1 MMRRRDLV
9 RALGEHGLADWT
21 VVERDQQIGVAE
33 AAQGVQRSEHRV
45 TWLLTVHHDA
55 PAGRGS
61 AHVILDAASG
71 DPDAAVRE
79 AVTLARA
86 SVGPA
91 WVTQPPAAPA
101 RVEVA
106 DTTLSAREPVAIA
119 AELVRTATGPAGT
132 TIQTTA
138 RVVREK
144 VALVT
149 RQGLHTQWTATQLR
163 AELAVTRGGHTLRAT
178 REARRLADL
187 GIRDAIAAAS
197 KDLELLGQAT
207 PLAPGPAAIILGPD
221 ALLHGGLGVW
231 AVFVPQADAVVERQG
246 LTRYREHTPIAE
258 GADRDPEPL
267 TIVSDGALPYG
278 LYSAPM
284 GDQGDAVRR
293 FTLIDR
299 GIATGLSLAPRE
311 AALRGRDPNGGV
323 RNLAVEPGSWSG
335 KLDASGART
344 VEVKRLRGLSFD
356 PYTGDAALEILL
368 ALDHDPKGSRP
379 VSGGSLRIDMIA
391 ALARSRRSSER
402 LVRGGYVGPSSVLV
416 DAVELTA

>member
-1 MMRRRDLV
+1 MMRRRDLL
-9 RALGEHGLADWT
+9 RALGDHGLADWT
-21 VVERDQQIGVAE
+21 LVERDQQIGVADS
-33 AAQGVQRSEHRV
+33 AQGIQRAEPRV
-45 TWLLTVHHDA
+45 SWLLTVHHDA
-55 PAGRGS
+55 ADGRGS
-61 AHVILDAASG
+61 AHVTLDAASG
-71 DPDAAVRE
+71 DPEAVVRE

-101 RVEVA
+101 RVELE
-106 DTTLSAREPVAIA
+106 DTTFAAREPVAVA
-119 AELVRTATGPAGT
+119 AQLVRTAAAAAGAT
-132 TIQTTA
+132 LQTCM

-144 VALVT
+144 VALVS
-149 RQGLHTQWTATQLR
+149 RQGLHTEWTATQLR
-163 AELAVTRGGHTLRAT
+163 ADLTVTRGGHTLRVA

-187 GIRDAIAAAS
+187 GVGDALAAAS

-207 PLAPGPAAIILGPD
+207 PLAPGPAALVLGPD

-246 LTRYREHTPIAE
+246 LTRYRERTPIAE

-299 GIATGLSLAPRE
+299 GIATGLSLTPRE

-323 RNLAVEPGSWSG
+323 RNLFVEPGTWPG
-335 KLDASGART
+335 TLDATGART
-344 VEVKRLRGLSFD
+344 IEVKRLRGLSFD

-368 ALDHDPKGSRP
+368 AVEHDAKGSHP
-379 VSGGSLRIDMIA
+379 VIGGSLRVDMIA

-402 LVRGGYVGPSSVLV
+402 LTRGGYVGPASVLV

>member
-9 RALGEHGLADWT
+9 RALGDHGLADWT
-21 VVERDQQIGVAE
+21 LVERDQQIGVADS
-33 AAQGVQRSEHRV
+33 ARGLQRSEHRV
-45 TWLLTVHHDA
+45 SWLLTVHHDI

-61 AHVILDAASG
+61 AHVLLDAASG
-71 DPDAAVRE
+71 DADAAVGE
-79 AVTLARA
+79 AANLARA
-86 SVGPA
+86 SIGPA

-101 RVEVA
+101 RVELE
-106 DTTLSAREPVAIA
+106 DTTLAAREPVAIA
-119 AELVRTATGPAGT
+119 SEIVRTSSGGGATLQA
-132 TIQTTA
+132 TA

-144 VALVT
+144 VALVS
-149 RQGLHTQWTATQLR
+149 RQGLRTQWTATELR
-163 AELAVTRGGHTLRAT
+163 ADLTVTRGGHTLRVT

-187 GIRDAIAAAS
+187 GVAGAIAAAS

-207 PLAPGPAAIILGPD
+207 QLTPGPAAIVLGPE

-231 AVFVPQADAVVERQG
+231 GVFVPQADAVVERQG
-246 LTRYREHTPIAE
+246 LTRYRERTPIAE
-258 GADRDPEPL
+258 GAAQDPEPL

-284 GDQGDAVRR
+284 GDQGDAIRR

-299 GIATGLSLAPRE
+299 GIATGLSLPPRE

-323 RNLAVEPGSWSG
+323 RNLSVELGSWPG
-335 KLDASGART
+335 TLDASGGRL
-344 VEVKRLRGLSFD
+344 VEVKRLCGLSFD

-368 ALDHDPKGSRP
+368 AIEHDQKGSRP
-379 VSGGSLRIDMIA
+379 VSGSSLRIDMIA